1 MAKSQNVFFKFL
13 SLKIG
18 PNQKYLS
25 QFNLLYLFK
34 CVYILRIIF
43 EKFSMFFN
51 ASYEFVTWTGLELTG
66 VDFPGKFEKGPGIPP
81 EVMDVKHGLRVG

>member
-1 MAKSQNVFFKFL
+1 M
-13 SLKIG
+13 IG
-18 PNQKYLS
+18 GY
-25 QFNLLYLFK
+25 LYLFK
-34 CVYILRIIF
+34 CVYILCIIF

-81 EVMDVKHGLRVG
+81 EVVDVKHGLRVRQIREIHG